1 MSEGSVEGESM
12 KRALGKMVVGNI
24 LTNAALRCPDAPA
37 FYCASTGR
45 RFTFRETDE
54 RTNRLA
60 QALLG
65 QGLQKGDVVALLLSN
80 RDVDDVMFFALARTG
95 IIGLPLNSRLATSEM
110 VEITRSMGATA

>member
-65 QGLQKGDVVALLLSN
+65 QGLQKGDVVAILLSN
-80 RDVDDVMFFALARTG
+80 RAEIVEMFFALARTV
-95 IIGLPLNSRLATSEM
+95 IIGLPLNYRLPPNTM
-110 VEITRSMGATA
+110 VEIMRSMAG